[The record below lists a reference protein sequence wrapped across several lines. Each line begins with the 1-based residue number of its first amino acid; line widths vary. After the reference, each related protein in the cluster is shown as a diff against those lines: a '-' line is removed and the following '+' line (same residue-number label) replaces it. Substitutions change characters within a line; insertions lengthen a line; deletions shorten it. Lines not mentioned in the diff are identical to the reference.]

1 MTGEIIIRAGEVPE
15 GTPEEMAVT
24 AINIHGDAELSAVE
38 RIAVMYNLAQAL
50 AFTDI
55 DWEILRAMVAHEPP
69 FDQMYMESYAVG
81 MNGWVEADDE
91 QDT

>member
-1 MTGEIIIRAGEVPE
+1 MTGEIIIRAGEIPE
-15 GTPEEMAVT
+15 GAPEEMAVT

-55 DWEILRAMVAHEPP
+55 DWALLQAMAEHEPP
-69 FDQMYMESYAVG
+69 FDETFTESYSIG
-81 MNGWVEADDE
+81 MSGWVEGDDE
-91 QDT
+91 PDA